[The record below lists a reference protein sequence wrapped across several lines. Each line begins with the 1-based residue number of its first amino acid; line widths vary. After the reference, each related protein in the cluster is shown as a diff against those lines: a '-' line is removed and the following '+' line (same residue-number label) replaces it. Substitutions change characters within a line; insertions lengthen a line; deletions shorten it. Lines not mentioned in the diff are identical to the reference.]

1 MIRKRLCALTIAAF
15 IMCSMSGCGLTE
27 LRMVD
32 NTKDK
37 ITIDSDSDTTTDSG
51 EAKDLLE
58 DEEISDKL
66 DEIEGYID
74 RYVYFDTDKE
84 KQEEALYDGIMGGL
98 DDPYSVYYTADEYA
112 NLTEETSGEYY
123 GVGAVVTQDENMI
136 VSVVRPIP
144 GSPAEKAGLMA
155 GDVIVEVDG
164 EPVDGE
170 ELSLVVE
177 RIRGVEGSTAHLKVY
192 REGETDYLDF
202 EIPRGVVQNVTVF
215 SEMLDGYIGYIQVQE
230 FYENTDEEFKEAIE
244 KLKADGARAFIFDMR
259 DNPGGLVTTVVEM
272 CDYIMSK
279 GPIVTTKDKSGKI
292 LQSFDAS
299 NKHTMDEP
307 MVVLVN
313 GNSASASEIFAGA
326 LKDTGKAKLVGT
338 NTFGKGIVQSVI
350 PLSDGTAIK
359 LTIAKYFTPN
369 GNDIH
374 EVGIAPDY
382 EVELPDGRPYAVGI
396 EREDDTQLDKAIE
409 LIADMIE

>member
-1 MIRKRLCALTIAAF
+1 
-15 IMCSMSGCGLTE
+15 MCSLSGCGLTE

-37 ITIDSDSDTTTDSG
+37 ITIDSDSDTITDSG

-74 RYVYFDTDKE
+74 RYFYFDTDKE

-202 EIPRGVVQNVTVF
+202 DIPRGVVQNVTVF

-230 FYENTDEEFKEAIE
+230 FYDNTDEEFEEAIE

-279 GPIVTTKDKSGKI
+279 GPIVTTKDKNGKI

>member
-1 MIRKRLCALTIAAF
+1 
-15 IMCSMSGCGLTE
+15 MCSMSGCGLTE

-37 ITIDSDSDTTTDSG
+37 ITIDSDGDTITESG

-74 RYVYFDTDKE
+74 RYFYFDIDKE

-177 RIRGVEGSTAHLKVY
+177 RIRGVEGSTAHIKVY

-230 FYENTDEEFKEAIE
+230 FYENTDEEFEEAIE

-279 GPIVTTKDKSGKI
+279 GPIVTTKDKNGKL

-409 LIADMIE
+409 LIADMVE